1 MPTLLDHAESPLV
14 KIMLIGHSGS
24 GKTGALTSLV
34 KAGYK
39 IRILDMDYGLDAL
52 VNHVKAECPDK
63 LQNVSFMQFRDKTKI
78 GPAGPMVVGAPKA
91 FTSAVK
97 ALDLWEDGTVPSDWG
112 HDYILVVDSFTNLSR
127 AAFAW
132 ARQMN
137 PTAKDPRQWYAAAQ
151 QVLEDTVATLTTDDF
166 KAHVILMSHI
176 ELTTKAD
183 GSVEGFASSIGKALG
198 PKLPRFFN
206 TLVAL
211 ETQGSGKNVKRVL
224 RTVPTGMLT
233 LKNPAP
239 MKIEAEYPIETG
251 LATLFSKL
259 SGKA

>member
-1 MPTLLDHAESPLV
+1 MPNLTAHAEAPLV
-14 KIMLIGHSGS
+14 KLMAIGHSGA
-24 GKTGALTSLV
+24 GKTGALTSLA

-52 VNHVKAECPDK
+52 VNHIKQECPDK
-63 LQNVSFMQFRDKTKI
+63 LKNVSVMQFRDKTKI
-78 GPAGPMVVGAPKA
+78 TPSGPMVVGAPKA
-91 FTSAVK
+91 FTSAVA
-97 ALDLWEDGTVPSDWG
+97 ALDKWEDGTVPSTWG
-112 HDYILVVDSFTNLSR
+112 KDYILVVDSFTNLAR

-151 QVLEDTVATLTTDDF
+151 QVLEDVVATMTSDDF
-166 KAHVILMSHI
+166 NTNLIVMSHI

-206 TLVAL
+206 TLVAF
-211 ETQGSGKNVKRVL
+211 ETAGSGKNVKRVL
-224 RTVPTGMLT
+224 RTVPTSMLT

-239 MKIEAEYPIETG
+239 MKIEVEYPIETG

-259 SGKA
+259 SGKS

>member
-1 MPTLLDHAESPLV
+1 MPTLEDHAAAPLV
-14 KIMLIGHSGS
+14 KLMAIGHSGA

-34 KAGYK
+34 KAGYQ
-39 IRILDMDYGLDAL
+39 IRILDMDFGLDAL

-63 LQNVSFMQFRDKTKI
+63 LKNVGYMQFRDKTKI

-97 ALDLWEDGTVPSDWG
+97 ALDMWEDQTVPSTWG
-112 HDYILVVDSFTNLSR
+112 PDYILVIDSFTNLSR

-151 QVLEDTVATLTTDDF
+151 QVLEDTVATLTSDEFATNLI
-166 KAHVILMSHI
+166 VMSHI
-176 ELTTKAD
+176 ELTSKAD

-206 TLVAL
+206 TLVAF
-211 ETQGSGKNVKRVL
+211 ETSGSGKSVKRVL

-251 LATLFSKL
+251 FATLFSKL
-259 SGKA
+259 SGKS